1 MEFDR
6 LVQVRPSI
14 SGAQK
19 SEFGSGYL
27 VAPRLVLTAAHV
39 LGDARGPKPG
49 TVTVYRPAPYTADTA
64 GGQETAAPGLG
75 THLRAT
81 VRWYRKDDAVDAVLV
96 EIHDA
101 PAEDGTRWPVPESLQ
116 DTATRPPQR
125 WGRLIGQ
132 RPHPVTL
139 VGYPLMQYD
148 PTTRHS
154 YDKQLDGHISPGS
167 GSLARRYEI
176 SSTDPVLIPLLQQNT
191 ATTGWSGMSG
201 AAVLTARRSGAL
213 LCGVTRYDLQA
224 GGGTILTAT
233 LLADPAFTAV
243 VAEHTPDWP
252 PVLEPAEPAEYPIG
266 IS

>member
-1 MEFDR
+1 MEFER
-6 LVQVRPSI
+6 LVQVRLSI
-14 SGAQK
+14 PGAQK

-39 LGDARGPKPG
+39 LGDKRGPKPG
-49 TVTVYRPAPYTADTA
+49 TVTVCRPAPYTADTA

-75 THLRAT
+75 TPT

-101 PAEDGTRWPVPESLQ
+101 PAEDGARWPVPESLQ

-148 PTTRHS
+148 PTTLHS
-154 YDKQLDGHISPGS
+154 YDKQLDEHISPGS

-176 SSTDPVLIPLLQQNT
+176 SSTDPVLIPLVQQNT
-191 ATTGWSGMSG
+191 ATIGWSGH
-201 AAVLTARRSGAL
+201 VRRRSPDRPAL
-213 LCGVTRYDLQA
+213 GRPAVRGHRLRPA
-224 GGGTILTAT
+224 GRRRNHPHRHPHRH
-233 LLADPAFTAV
+233 PAGRPCLHRRRGRT
-243 VAEHTPDWP
+243 HP
-252 PVLEPAEPAEYPIG
+252 
-266 IS
+266 